1 MTVHSISNHLE
12 VTDSKK
18 KIKTERKCNCSSIL
32 QFHLPSILAILKC
45 PCIPEA
51 EEFQEGYF
59 SVSFEGN
66 SIQMW
71 PEPVSGSQ
79 SPWVGD
85 TNGRDFEE
93 PHGFSA
99 ILRDLLDILDAAV
112 TLTRQSRPHGVPDGQ
127 LNVFRDVWAN
137 LKYFKL
143 NQFPRGDM
151 LECCTATT

>member
-1 MTVHSISNHLE
+1 
-12 VTDSKK
+12 
-18 KIKTERKCNCSSIL
+18 
-32 QFHLPSILAILKC
+32 
-45 PCIPEA
+45 
-51 EEFQEGYF
+51 
-59 SVSFEGN
+59 
-66 SIQMW
+66 MW

-99 ILRDLLDILDAAV
+99 ILPDLLDILDAAV

-127 LNVFRDVWAN
+127 LNVFRDVGAN